1 MATFS
6 IRVTSEEDKL
16 VRTFAKVKG
25 VSLNELFKEA
35 VLEQIEEEIDL
46 AAYNKAL
53 EEFNENPVTYTHEE
67 VLKELGIG

>member
-46 AAYNKAL
+46 VAYNKAL

-67 VLKELGIG
+67 VLKELGIS